1 MELTALIP
9 VISILIAIASF
20 WYARK
25 KETKDDSVQQTQ
37 VIIEIRAMRE
47 DISEIKGDFKSLRA
61 EMKQDHDDIVAMK
74 RDFKTMWTRIDE
86 LKEMMSRK

>member
-9 VISILIAIASF
+9 VLSIAIAVASF

-25 KETKDDSVQQTQ
+25 KETRDDSVQQTQ
-37 VIIEIRAMRE
+37 VIVEVRAMRE
-47 DISEIKGDFKSLRA
+47 DVSELKGDFKALRD
-61 EMKQDHDDIVAMK
+61 EMKHDHDDIVAMK

-86 LKEMMSRK
+86 LKDMISKR